1 MNMLEQE
8 MLDRMAKRMADEI
21 DREIIENI
29 TIEILMEDGWTQTN
43 LNPPL
48 TEYGGIM
55 GKPFEDWYSKTAEW
69 ISTYAQGEYK
79 LIKGHWLFNDP
90 RDATM
95 FILRWS

>member
-1 MNMLEQE
+1 MNTREQDVI
-8 MLDRMAKRMADEI
+8 DRMAKRMGDQIVQELM
-21 DREIIENI
+21 DDI
-29 TIEILMEDGWTQTN
+29 TIAILINDGWTETN
-43 LNPPL
+43 LNPAFP
-48 TEYGGIM
+48 EYSMM

>member
-1 MNMLEQE
+1 MNITDKL
-8 MLDRMAKRMADEI
+8 LDNMAKRMADEI

-29 TIEILMEDGWTQTN
+29 TMEILIEDGWTQTN

-48 TEYGGIM
+48 SEYGM
-55 GKPFEDWYSKTAEW
+55 MKKPFEDWYSITAEW
-69 ISTYAQGEYK
+69 CHLYVQGEYK
-79 LIKGHWLFNDP
+79 LLRGKWLFNDP

>member
-8 MLDRMAKRMADEI
+8 MLDRSAKRMADEI

-29 TIEILMEDGWTQTN
+29 TMEILIEDGWTQTN

-48 TEYGGIM
+48 SEYGM
-55 GKPFEDWYSKTAEW
+55 MKKPFEDWYYKTAEW
-69 ISTYAQGEYK
+69 IGTYAQGASR
-79 LIKGHWLFNDP
+79 LVKGQWLFNDP

>member
-8 MLDRMAKRMADEI
+8 MLDRTAKRMADEI
-21 DREIIENI
+21 DRGIIENI
-29 TIEILMEDGWTQTN
+29 TMEILIEDGWTQTKI
-43 LNPPL
+43 NPPL
-48 TEYGGIM
+48 SEYGMM

-69 ISTYAQGEYK
+69 CHLYAQGEYK
-79 LIKGHWLFNDP
+79 LLKGQWLFNDP